1 MAFGEGKIWYDGKLV
16 DWADA
21 TTHVMSHVLHYGSSV
36 FESLRCYETPDGAAA
51 FRMEA
56 HIRRFFDSAKIYRMD
71 LGITRDE
78 LADAIIE
85 TIRANNL
92 KQCYV
97 RPLAFRGLGE
107 IGVNPLNNPI
117 HVVIAAWDWGPYLG
131 EDALV
136 NGVHAMIASWSRVAP
151 NTIPALAKAG
161 GNYLNSQLVK
171 MDATVSGYDEGIVLD
186 VNGLLSEGP
195 GENIFLV
202 RNGVVYTPPTCASI
216 LAGITRH
223 SIIVMCRDL
232 GLRVTQQGIPREA
245 LYVSDEVF
253 FSGTAAEVTPITQID
268 HITIGDGTCG
278 PITRQVQKRFF
289 SIVRG
294 EFPDK
299 HGWLTPLPA

>member
-1 MAFGEGKIWYDGKLV
+1 MAFGKGRIWYDGKLV

-36 FESLRCYETPDGAAA
+36 FESLRCYQTPGGSAA
-51 FRMEA
+51 FRMKA
-56 HIRRFFDSAKIYRMD
+56 HIQRFFDSAKIYRMD

-85 TIRANNL
+85 TIRANGL

-97 RPLAFRGLGE
+97 RPLAFRGCGD
-107 IGVNPLNNPI
+107 INVNPLNNPI

-131 EDALV
+131 EDALEK
-136 NGVHAMIASWSRVAP
+136 GVHAMIASWNRVAP
-151 NTIPALAKAG
+151 NTVPALAKAG

-171 MDATVSGYDEGIVLD
+171 MDAMVSGYDEGIVLD
-186 VNGLLSEGP
+186 VSGLVSEGP

-202 RNGVVYTPPTCASI
+202 RNGAVYTPPTCASI

>member
-36 FESLRCYETPDGAAA
+36 FESLRCYQTPNGASA
-51 FRMEA
+51 FRMKA
-56 HIRRFFDSAKIYRMD
+56 HIQRFFDSAKIYRMD
-71 LGITRDE
+71 LGMTRDE

-85 TIRANNL
+85 TIRASDL

-97 RPLAFRGLGE
+97 RPLAFRGYGN
-107 IGVNPLNNPI
+107 ISVNPLNNPV
-117 HVVIAAWDWGPYLG
+117 HVVIAAWAWGPYLG
-131 EDALV
+131 EGALE
-136 NGVHAMIASWSRVAP
+136 NGVHAMTASWSRVAP
-151 NTIPALAKAG
+151 NTVPALAKAG

-171 MDATVSGYDEGIVLD
+171 MDAVVSGYDEGIVLD
-186 VNGLLSEGP
+186 VSGLVSEGP

-253 FSGTAAEVTPITQID
+253 FSGTAAEVTPITHID
-268 HITIGDGTCG
+268 HIIIGDGACG
-278 PITRQVQKRFF
+278 PITRRVQERFF